1 LISAI
6 WVSAA
11 AILLGASSAKITD
24 LSFSE
29 FFEYGPRELKP
40 SATLLSLNG
49 HRVRMVGFMAQ
60 MEMPPEGAFYLTPH
74 PVSCDEEGAGTSDL
88 PVSSVRV
95 VVRSAKGKTISFIPS
110 PVEVTG
116 VLELGYQAD
125 DEGRVSA
132 IRLILDNPDDWKRS
146 HKKSR
151 VSSRGIIRISS
162 RGIK

>member
-1 LISAI
+1 MISAI

-11 AILLGASSAKITD
+11 AAWLGASSVETRD
-24 LSFSE
+24 LSFSQ
-29 FFEYGPRELKP
+29 FFEPGPRELKL
-40 SATLLSLNG
+40 SSTLLSLNG
-49 HRVRMVGFMAQ
+49 HRVRMVGYMAQ

-74 PVSCDEEGAGTSDL
+74 AVSCDEEGAGTSDL

-95 VVRSAKGKTISFIPS
+95 VVRSAKGKAIAFIPS

-125 DEGRVSA
+125 EEGRVSS
-132 IRLILDNPDDWKRS
+132 IRLILDNSADWKRL
-146 HKKSR
+146 HKKT
-151 VSSRGIIRISS
+151 RISS

>member
-6 WVSAA
+6 WVSVAA
-11 AILLGASSAKITD
+11 AWLGGSSVEISD

-29 FFEYGPRELKP
+29 FFESGSRELKP

-49 HRVRMVGFMAQ
+49 RRVRMVGYMAQ

-88 PVSSVRV
+88 PISSVRV
-95 VVRSAKGKTISFIPS
+95 VVRSAKGKAISFIPS

-125 DEGRVSA
+125 EEGRVSA
-132 IRLILDNPDDWKRS
+132 IRLILDNPGDWKRS
-146 HKKSR
+146 HKKP
-151 VSSRGIIRISS
+151 RISS